1 MRSCRPRAVRRGA
14 AAGEDP
20 ARAGDLET
28 GIDQLHDTNDPSGV
42 AARGREVPDHDGSR
56 VIVAQ
61 TAGDRVEDERNPI
74 GRCITAVATTI
85 GVPISLAPEV
95 GAALGTRAGA

>member
-1 MRSCRPRAVRRGA
+1 VRSCRPRAVRRGA

-56 VIVAQ
+56 VIVARA
-61 TAGDRVEDERNPI
+61 AGDRVQVKPRPI
-74 GRCITAVATTI
+74 GRLIAAASTTI